1 MNSTITRIR
10 SVGTAIGLTYGS
22 IIAGNLVI
30 LIAIIIF
37 SELGISV
44 TSNPSLQLL
53 LSTVL
58 LQGVTFG
65 GIALLYV
72 KVRGL
77 ELDFVPF
84 SVPSRRDAAVIVA
97 GIFVLLGVLVVTSLV
112 LSSLGIESA
121 ENQVVTVGEQNP
133 EVFLLLIPLSFLL
146 VGPGEELL
154 FRGLVQGV
162 LRETLRPSRAIVLA
176 SALFASIH
184 LFALTGEGKLV
195 YIAVAFALAI
205 ILGATYE
212 YTDNLAVPALIHGA
226 YNAVQFAGAYLTATG
241 GM

>member
-1 MNSTITRIR
+1 MNSTATRVR

-30 LIAIIIF
+30 LIAITVLSGF
-37 SELGISV
+37 GISV
-44 TSNPSLQLL
+44 TSSPSLQLL

-65 GIALLYV
+65 GIALLYLR
-72 KVRGL
+72 VRGL
-77 ELDFVPF
+77 DFDFAPF
-84 SVPSRRDAAVIVA
+84 TLPSRHSVAVIVT
-97 GIFVLLGVLVVTSLV
+97 GFFVLLGILAATSLT
-112 LSSLGIESA
+112 LTSLGIESA

-154 FRGLVQGV
+154 FRGVVQGV
-162 LRETLRPSRAIVLA
+162 LRETLSPARSIALA

-184 LFALTGEGKLV
+184 LFALTGEGKIV
-195 YIAVAFALAI
+195 YIAIAFALAL

-212 YTDNLAVPALIHGA
+212 YTDNLTVPALIHGA